1 MHEVGLMTEAVRIA
15 LEEARA
21 RGARRITVLRLR
33 VGTLSGVVP
42 EALVFAFDLVTAGT
56 AAEGAR
62 LEVEQVPALWWCRAC
77 EQEFS
82 VEDPWPVCP
91 QCGGARAE
99 LRQGRE
105 LEIASMDLV

>member
-1 MHEVGLMTEAVRIA
+1 MHEVGLMTEAIRIA

-21 RGARRITVLRLR
+21 RGARRITALRLR

-42 EALVFAFDLVTAGT
+42 EALAFAFDLVTART

-62 LEVEQVPALWWCRAC
+62 LEVEQVPAVWWCRDC
-77 EQEFS
+77 EQEFGGD
-82 VEDPWPVCP
+82 DPWPACP
-91 QCGGARAE
+91 HCGGLKAE